1 MPFHSFNKNIVL
13 TKTTI
18 IQSWEAICSRYHAWH
33 ADHIHPP
40 TSDETTPEDED
51 TKIYPYNEMN
61 EWKTLSRS
69 IPRGDIHINDIDM
82 LGLREFD
89 INHAWSHPEVS
100 TTKIESAS
108 NYIDYN

>member
-33 ADHIHPP
+33 VDHIHPP
-40 TSDETTPEDED
+40 TSNETTPEDED
-51 TKIYPYNEMN
+51 TNIYPDNEMN

-69 IPRGDIHINDIDM
+69 IPRGDIHINDIYM
-82 LGLREFD
+82 LDLREFD
-89 INHAWSHPEVS
+89 INHAWSHPELL
-100 TTKIESAS
+100 TTTI
-108 NYIDYN
+108 